1 MEIPKSKYYKL
12 KSLMAI
18 NFEEELDFQRNFLDM
33 KIKIKRLVK
42 ELKVGLKENKDVEPI
57 IKQLENTLDW
67 YY

>member
-33 KIKIKRLVK
+33 KIKIKRLIK
-42 ELKVGLKENKDVEPI
+42 ELKAGIKENKDVGLI